1 MELQTLIG
9 AIPGNIAQGLI
20 WAVMA
25 LGVYL
30 TFRVLNIADLTV
42 DGSFAT
48 GGAVA
53 VILISSGSSVPVAMV
68 AATAAGLLA
77 GLVTGLLH
85 TALGIPDILA
95 GILSQIGLYSINLRI
110 MGGKA
115 NVGLGAG
122 KYHLMVSIR
131 QVNPSILI
139 SLLFVAVIIALT
151 YWFLGTQMG
160 SALRATGNNSSMSR
174 AQGIN
179 IHFMKVLGLTLSNG
193 LVALSGGLFAQYQ
206 GFADVNMGRGSI
218 VIGLA
223 AVIIGE
229 VLASAILG
237 RRLNFVIRL
246 VFVALGAIIYYIVIG
261 LVLWLKMPTNDLKL
275 FTAMIVAVFL
285 AVPYLRGKATSS
297 FAKAARKGGRR
308 A

>member
-179 IHFMKVLGLTLSNG
+179 IHFMKVLGLILSNG

-246 VFVALGAIIYYIVIG
+246 VFVVLGAIIYYIVIG